1 MVIALIGKSGT
12 GKSHKA
18 LMIAALNNAEIIIDD
33 GLLIYNNSVVAGIS
47 AKKEKTKIAAIKR
60 ALFKDPSH
68 AKEVREKLSEIGYD
82 KNILIIGTSV
92 NMVKEICNTLSLSLP
107 DKIVY
112 IEEISSDK
120 EIEIAKYYRSKE
132 GKHAIPAPTLEV
144 KKYFSGYLLD
154 PMKIFFRRG
163 KIEFE
168 KESTVVRPTYSY
180 LGRYTISN
188 VALEQLALFAANSV
202 KGVAK
207 GGRAI
212 LENYE
217 SGIVINLELNVE
229 YGFKID
235 ELLSKVQ
242 EEVKKIVEY
251 HTALN
256 VLRVNVTAKKL
267 IL

>member
-12 GKSHKA
+12 GKSYKA

-33 GLLIYNNSVVAGIS
+33 GLVIYNNSVVAGTS
-47 AKKEKTKIAAIKR
+47 AKKEKTRIAAIKR
-60 ALFKDPSH
+60 ALFKDPAH
-68 AKEVREKLSEIGYD
+68 AKEAREKLREISPG
-82 KNILIIGTSV
+82 KNILVIGTSE
-92 NMVKEICNTLSLSLP
+92 NMVREICRTLSLDLP
-107 DKIVY
+107 DKTLY

-120 EIEIAKYYRSKE
+120 EIETARFLRSKE

-163 KIEFE
+163 KVEFE

-180 LGRYTISN
+180 LGKYTISN
-188 VALEQLALFAANSV
+188 VAVEQLALFTANSIS
-202 KGVAK
+202 GVAK

-217 SGIVINLELNVE
+217 SGIVINLELNLE
-229 YGFKID
+229 YGYKID

-251 HTALN
+251 CTALN

-267 IL
+267 II